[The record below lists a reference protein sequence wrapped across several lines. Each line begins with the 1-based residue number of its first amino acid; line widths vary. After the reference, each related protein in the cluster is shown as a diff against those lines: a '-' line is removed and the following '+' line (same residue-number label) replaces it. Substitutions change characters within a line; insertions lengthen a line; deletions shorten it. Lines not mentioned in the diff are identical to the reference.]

1 MSQANPTDFDII
13 SSSLGIDI
21 EMLKSF
27 DAATVKGLLATAK
40 KKTEKEATSAVL
52 TPIMDA
58 IKAADV
64 TLPAGFRVIV
74 DQTEKG
80 ELTVSLKKKKTSSSS
95 AGNGNRGKSL
105 KVTKGP
111 KSIAGKTFSSGAECV
126 RALNA
131 SDPEKFPIP
140 SGEFSA
146 PQRLKSWKIEFDFIE
161 KDEDEKDSSSDK
173 GTRRNLRNTRRS

>member
-21 EMLKSF
+21 DMLKSF

-105 KVTKGP
+105 KVVKGP
-111 KSIAGKTFSSGAECV
+111 KSISGKTFASGAECV

-131 SDPEKFPIP
+131 ADPEKFPIP

-146 PQRLKSWKIEFDFIE
+146 PQRLKSWKIEFEFIE
-161 KDEDEKDSSSDK
+161 SEKSGDDSSNK
-173 GTRRNLRNTRRS
+173 GTRGKRRNVKRSK